1 MVSPKIIMIIDDDP
15 DDIAFFC
22 EALSE
27 IDASIKCVT
36 AYGGEQAL
44 SMLRANQAIAPDI
57 IFMDLNMPRMNG
69 RECLECIK
77 SDVSISDIPVVV
89 YTTSRTEDDFEVTT
103 KLGAVYFLTKPNKFD
118 DLKNAI
124 ELIFRS
130 KWPGMA

>member
-1 MVSPKIIMIIDDDP
+1 MIIDDDP

-44 SMLRANQAIAPDI
+44 EMLKASQAIAPDI

-69 RECLECIK
+69 KECLQCIK

-89 YTTSRTEDDFEVTT
+89 YTTSKTQEDIDLTN

-118 DLKNAI
+118 ELKNAI
-124 ELIFRS
+124 EVILKS
-130 KWPGMA
+130 KWRGLA